1 MSIDQLTAP
10 QTHRS
15 SPRRKPRPHTEQS
28 ERILNLVPSRDT
40 DTDWDATDALAARDL
55 RAVEA
60 PPETVDLREPWWT
73 IGDQENTGSCV
84 GWATADGVLRHTL
97 VKAGVIGPD
106 ARLSPRYIWMAS
118 KERDEFDQR
127 PETFIE
133 ESGTSLK
140 AAVDIAR
147 KYGVVDEADLPFHLT
162 TKMYVGSGN
171 AFFARAAQRRIRYYN
186 LGRNLAVWKQ
196 WLADTGP
203 ILAGFAVDAH
213 WMDATAHDGR
223 VDTFD
228 PDTVR
233 GGHAVTI
240 VGYLPDGHFIV
251 RNSWG
256 TAWGDDGFAY
266 VSPDYIERA
275 FYTESYGVRF

>member
-1 MSIDQLTAP
+1 MSTDQLTVP
-10 QTHRS
+10 RQS
-15 SPRRKPRPHTEQS
+15 SRHDRGDDDHTDAQ
-28 ERILNLVPSRDT
+28 RIFNLVPSRDT
-40 DTDWDATDALAARDL
+40 GADWGLGDALAARDL
-55 RAVEA
+55 RAGPVL
-60 PPETVDLREPWWT
+60 PESVDLRAGWWGV
-73 IGDQENTGSCV
+73 GDQENTGSCV

-97 VKAGVIGPD
+97 VTAGLLD
-106 ARLSPRYIWMAS
+106 EATRLSPRYIWMAS

-147 KYGVVDEADLPFHLT
+147 KYGVVDDADPPFHLT

-186 LGRNLAVWKQ
+186 LGRDLDAWKH
-196 WLADTGP
+196 WLAGTGP
-203 ILAGFAVDAH
+203 ILAGFSVDAA
-213 WMDATAHDGR
+213 WMNATATDGR
-223 VDTFD
+223 VDGFD
-228 PDTVR
+228 AATVR

-240 VGYLPDGHFIV
+240 VGYLPDGWFIV

-256 TAWGDDGFAY
+256 TGWGDGGFAY
-266 VSPDYIERA
+266 VSPGYIEQA
-275 FYTESYGVRF
+275 FFSESYGVRA